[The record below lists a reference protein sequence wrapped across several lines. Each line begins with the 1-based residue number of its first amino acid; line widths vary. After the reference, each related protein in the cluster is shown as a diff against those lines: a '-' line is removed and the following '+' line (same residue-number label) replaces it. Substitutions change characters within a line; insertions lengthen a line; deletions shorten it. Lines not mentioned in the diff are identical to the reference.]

1 MKIVYGTGLCHAE
14 VESLSL
20 KMLPRAG
27 GRTSVLRFYALA
39 DSSGSYQSTK
49 LAIRSLISGSQGST
63 GYMFVT
69 VDRIGAGLPLTTCAF
84 FYKEKSPMVVMGD
97 LFMAGGIANR

>member
-1 MKIVYGTGLCHAE
+1 
-14 VESLSL
+14 
-20 KMLPRAG
+20 
-27 GRTSVLRFYALA
+27 
-39 DSSGSYQSTK
+39 
-49 LAIRSLISGSQGST
+49 
-63 GYMFVT
+63 MFVT